1 MYVFFFLH
9 NMIFILI
16 FVGESVVQ
24 VPKNGRKEEIKS
36 QQVEKEQEEVEIT
49 ILGQKN
55 GEKGNDQLSPRAV
68 LEIHISGTSDSDNSS
83 ISSGERSR
91 SFGSSPSPVGE
102 KSAVSGDSGG
112 GEETGQGLRIKNLF
126 DQMKRKSIRRLS
138 AIPLLGGYENL
149 LAKKNIKRKLLSR
162 IRSAEED
169 TIDCHDF
176 VVPKP
181 SWRNFSF
188 DELAQ
193 ATDNFTPGKFSLY
206 LVFDIYP

>member
-1 MYVFFFLH
+1 ME
-9 NMIFILI
+9 
-16 FVGESVVQ
+16 GESVVQ
-24 VPKNGRKEEIKS
+24 FPKNGGKEEIKS
-36 QQVEKEQEEVEIT
+36 QEVEKEQEEVEIT
-49 ILGQKN
+49 ISS
-55 GEKGNDQLSPRAV
+55 GEKNEKKENNEQLSPRAV
-68 LEIHISGTSDSDNSS
+68 LEISISGTSDSDNSS

-102 KSAVSGDSGG
+102 KSSVSDGSGSGGG
-112 GEETGQGLRIKNLF
+112 GEETGQGLRFKNLF

-138 AIPLLGGYENL
+138 AIPLLVGYENL

-162 IRSAEED
+162 IRSAEEE

-181 SWRNFSF
+181 SWRNFSL

-193 ATDNFTPGKFSLY
+193 ATDNFSLGKFYQYSY
-206 LVFDIYP
+206 

>member
-1 MYVFFFLH
+1 M
-9 NMIFILI
+9 
-16 FVGESVVQ
+16 Q
-24 VPKNGRKEEIKS
+24 VPKN
-36 QQVEKEQEEVEIT
+36 EKEPEEVEIT
-49 ILGQKN
+49 ISGPKN
-55 GEKGNDQLSPRAV
+55 GKKDNDQLSPRAV

-91 SFGSSPSPVGE
+91 SFGSSPSPAAE
-102 KSAVSGDSGG
+102 KPVVSGESVGGGGG
-112 GEETGQGLRIKNLF
+112 GEETGQGLRFKIFL

-138 AIPLLGGYENL
+138 ALPLLGRYENL
-149 LAKKNIKRKLLSR
+149 LGKKNIKRKLLSR

-181 SWRNFSF
+181 SWRNFTF

-193 ATDNFTPGKFSLY
+193 ATDNFTPGKFS
-206 LVFDIYP
+206 IGIQ